1 MRGSPKFD
9 AAFASLRPRQNRHP
23 HAPLARPL
31 RGPVTLDPTRS
42 SVGIRLNEQTE
53 VHMYVQT
60 ARTQA
65 WLAEF
70 ASIQAEIAAHGMP
83 KRAPLPVVKRTRK
96 LKPLWEE

>member
-1 MRGSPKFD
+1 MRGAPNF
-9 AAFASLRPRQNRHP
+9 AAACI
-23 HAPLARPL
+23 PL
-31 RGPVTLDPTRS
+31 RCTSATTKSAPPRPAGAAASRSLTPAPPDRQPEPV
-42 SVGIRLNEQTE
+42 LNKQTE
-53 VHMYVQT
+53 VHMLTQP

-83 KRAPLPVVKRTRK
+83 TPAPRPARK